1 MIRYSVGA
9 VLLVA
14 LAGCAAPGSN
24 GAEQA
29 QEMAVNYC
37 EREGGEVRTR
47 DGNDDGRQ
55 YCHLMEGRVIEVN
68 QLYRSEGLR
77 LHE

>member
-1 MIRYSVGA
+1 
-9 VLLVA
+9 
-14 LAGCAAPGSN
+14 
-24 GAEQA
+24 
-29 QEMAVNYC
+29 MAVNYC

-47 DGNDDGRQ
+47 DGSDDGRQ